1 MNFENQKP
9 KKDYYYTWVVTGD
22 NNSITSQC
30 QATNTMI
37 EAKMCSLTEKLG
49 RGNTPK

>member
-9 KKDYYYTWVVTGD
+9 KKDYVLLYMGGD

-49 RGNTPK
+49 RGNTLE

>member
-9 KKDYYYTWVVTGD
+9 KKDYYYAYMGGD
-22 NNSITSQC
+22 NNSIITSQC

-49 RGNTPK
+49 RGNTLK